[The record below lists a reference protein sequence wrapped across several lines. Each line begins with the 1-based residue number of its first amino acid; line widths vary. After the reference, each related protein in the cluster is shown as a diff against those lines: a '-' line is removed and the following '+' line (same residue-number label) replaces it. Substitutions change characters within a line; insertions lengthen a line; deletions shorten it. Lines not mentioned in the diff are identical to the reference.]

1 MIRIFRPALLA
12 VLTTLFIPAVAA
24 GQEASTEGLLRR
36 IDSLERRAVD
46 LERRVRELEALITT
60 ER

>member
-46 LERRVRELEALITT
+46 LERAYGSWRP
-60 ER
+60 